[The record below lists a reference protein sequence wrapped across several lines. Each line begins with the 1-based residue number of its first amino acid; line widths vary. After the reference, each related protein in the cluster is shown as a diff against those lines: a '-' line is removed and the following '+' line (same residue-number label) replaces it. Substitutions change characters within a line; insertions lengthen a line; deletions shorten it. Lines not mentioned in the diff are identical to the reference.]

1 VQVADDVRL
10 TRVEYF
16 DIALDAAV
24 ALMTAD
30 EITALPWAVP
40 TWANAD
46 GTVLIGQALWV
57 IEAGQRV
64 IVVDPCGAADAFLR
78 TGDAGLLHQERVAEI
93 MRDAGFPRER
103 IDTVVLTH
111 LDGIGMTAW
120 LDADGNWSP
129 MFPNARVVMTQ
140 AELDFLATQT
150 EVQGIDAIGALMGAG
165 VVDGVDTR
173 FDIAPHVVLECTGGH
188 SPGHAVVRLG
198 TGPGSVI
205 MLGHLAV
212 SPVQLAADQP
222 DQAHLDATRANA
234 VIHELLAEARR
245 DRVYLAGSLW
255 PAPGIATV
263 GGAGEIM
270 PVALAD
276 ATG

>member
-1 VQVADDVRL
+1 VQIGDVRL

-16 DIALDAAV
+16 DVALDAAI

-46 GTVLIGQALWV
+46 GNVLIGQALWV
-57 IEAGQRV
+57 IEADGRV

-78 TGDAGLLHQERVAEI
+78 TGDAGLLHQERVAEV

-103 IDTVVLTH
+103 VDTVVLTH

-120 LDADGNWSP
+120 LDAGGNWSP
-129 MFPNARVVMTQ
+129 MFPNARIVMTQ

-150 EVQGIDAIGALMGAG
+150 EVQGLDALRVLIDAG
-165 VVDGVDTR
+165 VVDAVEPQ
-173 FDIAPHVVLECTGGH
+173 FDIAPQIVLELTGGH
-188 SPGHAVVRLG
+188 SPGHAVVRIG
-198 TGPGSVI
+198 TGRGSVI

-212 SPVQLAADQP
+212 SAVQLSADQP
-222 DQAHLDATRANA
+222 EQGHLDAARANA

-245 DRVYLAGSLW
+245 DGAYLAGSLW

-263 GGAGEIM
+263 GEAGEIM
-270 PVALAD
+270 PVALAV

>member
-1 VQVADDVRL
+1 VQIGDLRL

-46 GTVLIGQALWV
+46 GNVLIGQALWV
-57 IEAGQRV
+57 IEAGQHV

-78 TGDAGLLHQERVAEI
+78 TDDAARLHQERVAEI

-103 IDTVVLTH
+103 VDTVVLTH

-140 AELDFLATQT
+140 AELDFLASQT
-150 EVQGIDAIGALMGAG
+150 DVQGLDALRALIDAG
-165 VVDGVDTR
+165 VVDGVAPRCDV
-173 FDIAPHVVLECTGGH
+173 APHVVLELTGGH
-188 SPGHAVVRLG
+188 SPGHAVARLG

-212 SPVQLAADQP
+212 SPLQLAADQP
-222 DQAHLDATRANA
+222 DRAHLDAVRANS
-234 VIHELLAEARR
+234 VIHELLEEARR
-245 DRVYLAGSLW
+245 DGAYLAGSLW

-263 GGAGEIM
+263 GEAGAIV
-270 PVALAD
+270 PVALEVAG
-276 ATG
+276 A